1 MVSLP
6 PDCHRASSTN
16 SVDTMDKEMIHTPAG
31 TERDDTYFLYP
42 TQNGT

>member
-16 SVDTMDKEMIHTPAG
+16 SVDMMDKEMTRTPAG
-31 TERDDTYFLYP
+31 IECDDTYFLYP
-42 TQNGT
+42 AQNGT